1 MKNII
6 RICALLLLSA
16 LIAYKVRAQGNNVFS
31 GSEVN
36 TFSPASLSTPGGQTW
51 TTVRSATPGYF
62 SAGIGGSYTG
72 ASDGTAALID
82 GYVKKYG
89 NEAFTFPVGA
99 GTDLRTL
106 SISAPSAG
114 TDAYAT
120 AWIPG
125 HPKTT
130 PDPTNAGAFHD
141 TAAVTG
147 VIKRV
152 MNVGQWDWQALSGT
166 GAGLTLT
173 ASMPDLTTFAP
184 KGHLRLVGWNNATSK
199 WVALGTTAPTSNA
212 ENTAITGTMT
222 TGIDA
227 IGIGSIAAGFP
238 NLTPTIDI
246 DDANFNIGQTMDFVV
261 NVFEIA
267 NNITDGS
274 TISFAI
280 TKPLSWTI
288 TVPGIT
294 LSGTNQVGVSGTS
307 NVGGGTPNQNG
318 SCLFR
323 ETGGFVIVTFQ
334 AAQVITGGSSAIVGF
349 RVSRNAGVLSGVS
362 QTLTTSLVNNSGGDI
377 TVSNNKTNIAITA
390 N

>member
-1 MKNII
+1 MKKFVRLI
-6 RICALLLLSA
+6 ALLLFGA
-16 LIAYKVRAQGNNVFS
+16 LVAYKSKAQGNNVFS
-31 GSEVN
+31 GSEA
-36 TFSPASLSTPGGQTW
+36 ASFNVINLGTPGAQTW

-72 ASDGTAALID
+72 AADGTAALID

-106 SISAPSAG
+106 SISAPSAS

-130 PDPTNAGAFHD
+130 PDPTNGGAFHD
-141 TAAVTG
+141 TAAVAG

-152 MNVGQWDWQALSGT
+152 MSVGQWDWQALSGT
-166 GAGLTLT
+166 GAGLTVT
-173 ASMPDLTTFAP
+173 ASMPDLTAFAP
-184 KGHLRLVGWNNATSK
+184 KGHLRLVGWDNATSK
-199 WVALGTTAPTSNA
+199 WVALGTAAPTSNA
-212 ENTAITGTMT
+212 ENTAIAGTMT
-222 TGIDA
+222 TGIGS
-227 IGIGSIAAGFP
+227 IGIGSIAIGFP

-246 DDANFNIGQTMDFVV
+246 DNANFNAGQTMDFVV

-280 TKPLSWTI
+280 TKPLAWTI

-294 LSGTNQVGVSGTS
+294 LSGTNQAGVNGTS

-323 ETGGFVIVTFQ
+323 ETAGFVIVTFQ
-334 AAQVITGGSSAIVGF
+334 ASQVINGGSSAIVGF
-349 RVSRNAGVLSGVS
+349 RVSRNSGVLSGVS
-362 QTLTTSLVNNSGGDI
+362 QTLTASLVNNSGGDI